1 MLKEFLGVILSMAP
15 EKEFLKIV
23 KMSEQPNINK
33 KFKEFQIL
41 SGLDEGWILNQIKC
55 LTLKTKT
62 WVWNEWQL
70 IELFQQFGD
79 ELKFFLWLG
88 LG

>member
-1 MLKEFLGVILSMAP
+1 MLKELLGVCLSMAP

-23 KMSEQPNINK
+23 KMSEQTNSM

-79 ELKFFLWLG
+79 ELKNSLWLG